1 MYKLII
7 ADDEPFVCHALEH
20 KIQNMGLGIELLP
33 SVCDGVSL
41 VKSIQQHRP
50 DIAIVDIQMPGL
62 NGLESV
68 ELLKMQNLNFALIVS
83 SAYSDYEYMQKAL
96 KLEAVDYLLKPCG
109 SDALIEAIKK
119 AVQKLDATKEL
130 HAKLQNEK
138 KTSRS
143 LFYMAGEKW
152 LLSLLAEEPDRR
164 SWQLLSE
171 YCPSIRQGGYF
182 LMWEFE
188 TACNPQLLD
197 LDAVGDRILSY
208 LRQYRTCVG
217 VKSHGYFYTFFVSTK
232 EEESEHSI
240 RNLLEMIRTE
250 IQKWFADITQICVG
264 VSRLKVS
271 EEQMTAGLHEARSA
285 IMQQKKTDIRFFQY
299 QESTDPPCSW
309 KETAAKAAALLTRGE
324 TQSCISVVLSEF
336 ERLCSVLEEKYN
348 AEFLMEHLKMAALS
362 FVLELHHQI
371 TLLSVKSNFQN
382 ESGWFLYQNFAEI
395 QTKAELLKWLEAQLL
410 FCCRASACQKQD
422 YNIHVEKTIA
432 FIHEFYHKEIS
443 LCDAAQLL
451 SITPAHLSRL
461 LMKYR
466 RATFT
471 EILTGV
477 RMHRAIELLK
487 ENKKSVKEI
496 CFEIGYP
503 NISYFYRVFKKT
515 TGFTVNSFRQSF
527 V

>member
-20 KIQNMGLGIELLP
+20 KIQNMGLDIELLP

-250 IQKWFADITQICVG
+250 IQKWFADITHICVG

-285 IMQQKKTDIRFFQY
+285 VMQQKNADIRFFRY
-299 QESTDPPCSW
+299 QEKAEPPFSW
-309 KETAAKAAALLTRGE
+309 KETAAKAAGLLARGE
-324 TQSCISVVLSEF
+324 VQACITAVSDEF
-336 ERLCSVLEEKYN
+336 ERLCAGLEEKYN
-348 AEFLMEHLKMAALS
+348 AEFFIHQLKMDALS
-362 FVLELHHQI
+362 FMLELRRQI
-371 TLLSVKSNFQN
+371 TLSSAKANPQAT
-382 ESGWFLYQNFAEI
+382 SGWFLYQNFSEI
-395 QTKAELLKWLEAQLL
+395 QTKAELLKWLQVQLL
-410 FCCRASACQKQD
+410 SCCQTQS
-422 YNIHVEKTIA
+422 YNIHVEKTIS
-432 FIHEFYHKEIS
+432 FIHEFYQKEIS

-466 RATFT
+466 SATFT
-471 EILTGV
+471 EILTSV
-477 RMHRAIELLK
+477 RINRAIELIK

-515 TGFTVNSFRQSF
+515 TGFTVNNFRQSIF
-527 V
+527 